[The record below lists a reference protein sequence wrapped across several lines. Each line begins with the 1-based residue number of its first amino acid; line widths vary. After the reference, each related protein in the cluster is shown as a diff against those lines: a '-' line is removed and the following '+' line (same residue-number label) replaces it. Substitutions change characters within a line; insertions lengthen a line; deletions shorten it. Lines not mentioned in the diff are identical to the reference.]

1 MALVCVVVVVPQD
14 EISTIIK
21 SYGNCQLVRGKCLN
35 GGGIV
40 APAPTTGRAGGG
52 CGPVASV
59 ERRYMVMHVCAIAS
73 TTNLQ
78 LCPFLGT
85 AHFLFKLILTG

>member
-1 MALVCVVVVVPQD
+1 MVVVSVVVVVVPQD

-40 APAPTTGRAGGG
+40 APAPTTGR
-52 CGPVASV
+52 VLV
-59 ERRYMVMHVCAIAS
+59 VVVDQWRVLKEDIW
-73 TTNLQ
+73 
-78 LCPFLGT
+78 
-85 AHFLFKLILTG
+85 

>member
-1 MALVCVVVVVPQD
+1 MVVAVLSVVVVPQD

-40 APAPTTGRAGGG
+40 APAPSTGR
-52 CGPVASV
+52 VLV
-59 ERRYMVMHVCAIAS
+59 VVVDQWRVLKEDIW
-73 TTNLQ
+73 
-78 LCPFLGT
+78 
-85 AHFLFKLILTG
+85 